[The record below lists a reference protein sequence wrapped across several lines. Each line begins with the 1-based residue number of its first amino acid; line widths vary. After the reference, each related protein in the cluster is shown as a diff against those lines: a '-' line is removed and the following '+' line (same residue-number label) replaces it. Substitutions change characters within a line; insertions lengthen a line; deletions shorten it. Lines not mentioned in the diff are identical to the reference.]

1 MGRHS
6 FKVGQYNVL
15 ADCLADNLK
24 PWFWYGYAGVEQGR
38 PYRDDG
44 LDAVRVEV
52 FGCRRSDRLIE
63 FWILMKR
70 FFKIFH
76 TDFEYILSKRTF
88 PEDAPGSMAI
98 PLLHK
103 ALVDFFRR
111 NNATSPEGNKDL
123 PYHLFRRDDR
133 EYLLWQSVVQPLG
146 LDIKEDGWPNLDR
159 LRGTIEAEA
168 DPVRKQSAIDA
179 FNAAVRNQL
188 APSDQALSER
198 LGSVARLVCP
208 SDRDLADIFRVQAS
222 WAWPLRSAT
231 LFDEIHTHSA
241 DVWGFVELD
250 DVEGFRRR
258 LGTDHYRLAAFKLR
272 AIFPKEDGAG
282 IFYNEKVFR
291 LMTSDGGA
299 CPLVS
304 CVRFSGSVAAVQGKA
319 LSLRRFAP
327 RYRDGVILSENEGWP
342 RDPPPEEAGDAT
354 VPAYVF
360 TDRLKPNDKDFFD
373 ERIAVFA
380 ALQHISSGVT
390 VVVVSTH
397 FYHTQDDPFYEDIR
411 AHEARQL
418 TEAVRKFCHDM
429 SMSEVPVV
437 LLGDLN
443 DVPDVAIY
451 GRPSQATP
459 MYRAFVEEG
468 GWTDPSDA
476 SQAPT
481 TFTLRRQFPIDYIL
495 LRQSGA
501 EQPPFP
507 SAARGYLSRLLIALV
522 STVVLILP
530 LGRWLPQAQS
540 PLSRASPTGH
550 RLTCEVDPP
559 RKVQLVG
566 RDANGHLFLL
576 PNRQTEGAVVGPP
589 LTAVGT
595 QPAIPS
601 DHVPLTGTIRFDAP

>member
-146 LDIKEDGWPNLDR
+146 LDIKEDGWSDLDR

-291 LMTSDGGA
+291 LITSDGGA
-299 CPLVS
+299 CPLVG
-304 CVRFSGSVAAVQGKA
+304 CVRFSGVAAVQGKA

-501 EQPPFP
+501 
-507 SAARGYLSRLLIALV
+507 
-522 STVVLILP
+522 
-530 LGRWLPQAQS
+530 
-540 PLSRASPTGH
+540 GH